1 MTIPF
6 DKSKESFLVFEAEKN
21 IHYFRGGIKMKR
33 FFSFCLLLISLA
45 VPAQV
50 LCEETDLEQLTVEKI
65 VEQACLVSN

>member
-1 MTIPF
+1 
-6 DKSKESFLVFEAEKN
+6 
-21 IHYFRGGIKMKR
+21 MKR